1 MVGRP
6 RTNATLHCKIT
17 GNPVPAVKWV
27 LNGRII
33 QNNTVPLHS
42 TNQDKIYFIEDVALS
57 EGEIGS
63 RNFNNQRLLHSFPML
78 NNIALH

>member
-33 QNNTVPLHS
+33 QNNTAPLHA
-42 TNQDKIYFIEDVALS
+42 TNQDQIYVIDDVALS
-57 EGEIGS
+57 EGTIMS
-63 RNFNNQRLLHSFPML
+63 KQKLVACFMF
-78 NNIALH
+78 

>member
-42 TNQDKIYFIEDVALS
+42 SNQDKTYFIDDVALS
-57 EGEIGS
+57 EGEIDCQNYNKQISPG
-63 RNFNNQRLLHSFPML
+63 FCILFQC
-78 NNIALH
+78 